1 MILNWLVSTDNRI
14 VFIRIIIAT
23 ILFGTSSIIYL
34 LNDRVKIVLYFIIV
48 ILVVYLSSLLSIFV
62 NSYSD
67 KYKKLINVLY
77 IVTDVFISTLVITV
91 TGGVTSPF
99 IFLYALILIHV
110 NILFSNRL
118 VSYILSVVLGLLFL
132 LIIVTKP
139 RIFNSDNSYD
149 LSLHASFDIDQ
160 TSLVYTYFNLAGF
173 LLVSM
178 LSGLLSERTRLAR
191 QELGES
197 RKNLNILKNMN
208 DNILRSLDS
217 GVITLDQ
224 DGKILSANRK
234 AVDILGISESGSI
247 LNKDFA
253 DYIKGFEL
261 SDLISKRREQ
271 IIYTNPDDVQLYLGF
286 SSSKLKDENNED
298 IGYVLIFQDLTEMK
312 ELEDKLRSAEK
323 LAILGQLAS
332 GLTHEIRN
340 PLSAISG
347 ALEILSSEVNPS
359 SSNERL
365 LNVANQEIERMRLL
379 VDDFSIMTHPIP
391 KIDTEVN
398 IDDILMDI
406 IETFT
411 KTIKRSNIEVIS
423 EISEDLY
430 VVADSFRLKQVFWN
444 LLINSMQSITNDG
457 KINIKAYND
466 NETVIIKITD
476 DGSGINQKDL
486 SRIFEPFFTTKKSGT
501 GLGLAIVQ
509 KIIENY
515 NGKIDVI
522 STEEVGSTFIISFP
536 LSKD

>member
-1 MILNWLVSTDNRI
+1 MLLNWLVSADNRI
-14 VFIRIIIAT
+14 VFIRILVT
-23 ILFGTSSIIYL
+23 TVLFGTSSIIYL
-34 LNDRVKIVLYFIIV
+34 LNDQVKIVLYFIIV
-48 ILVVYLSSLLSIFV
+48 ILLVYLSSLLSLIV

-67 KYKKLINVLY
+67 KYRKKINIFSIVL
-77 IVTDVFISTLVITV
+77 DVFISTLVITV

-99 IFLYALILIHV
+99 IFLYALILIHA
-110 NILFSNRL
+110 NILFNNRI
-118 VSYILSVVLGLLFL
+118 VSYVLSVVLGLLFL
-132 LIIVTKP
+132 TIIVTKP
-139 RIFNSDNSYD
+139 RIFDSDNSYD
-149 LSLHASFDIDQ
+149 LSFQATFDIDQ

-173 LLVSM
+173 LLISM

-197 RKNLNILKNMN
+197 KKSLNILKNLN

-224 DGKILSANRK
+224 DGKIISANNK
-234 AVDILGISESGSI
+234 SMEILGINKNPSI
-247 LNKDFA
+247 LNKYLGEF
-253 DYIKGFEL
+253 ITGIEL
-261 SDLISKRREQ
+261 DDLISKRREQ
-271 IIYTNPDDVQLYLGF
+271 ILYTNPEGFQLYLGF
-286 SSSKLKDENNED
+286 SSSILKDENNEKL
-298 IGYVLIFQDLTEMK
+298 GYVLIFQDLTEIK
-312 ELEDKLRSAEK
+312 DLEEKLRAAEK

-347 ALEILSSEVNPS
+347 AIEILSTEVNPT

-365 LNVANQEIERMRLL
+365 LSVANQEIERMKLL
-379 VDDFSIMTHPIP
+379 VDDFSIMNHPIP
-391 KIDTEVN
+391 KIDSEVN
-398 IDDILMDI
+398 INDILSDI

-411 KTIKRSNIEVIS
+411 RTIKRSNIEVKS
-423 EISEDLY
+423 ELNDVLY

-444 LLINSMQSITNDG
+444 LLTNSMQSMTNEG
-457 KINIKAYND
+457 MINVKAYKDDHNAI
-466 NETVIIKITD
+466 VKLTD
-476 DGSGINQKDL
+476 DGCGISQKNL

-522 STEEVGSTFIISFP
+522 STENVGSTFIISFP
-536 LSKD
+536 LAK